1 MADRSHYCDAPL
13 AEFHM
18 DGRIGEGC
26 DGVARKGRE
35 EDEGYD
41 GVA

>member
-1 MADRSHYCDAPL
+1 VTDGGHYCDAPL
-13 AEFHM
+13 AEFHVN
-18 DGRIGEGC
+18 GGIGEGC
-26 DGVARKGRE
+26 DGVAGEGRE